1 MKPLEGIRVVSLE
14 QAVAA
19 PLATRHLADLGA
31 RVIKIERPGSGDF
44 ARSYDNKVKGLS
56 AYFIWLNRSKE
67 SLTLDLKREE
77 AMDILAQ
84 MLGTADVLMQN
95 LAPGAAERL
104 GLSAEKLLPRYPR
117 LIVCEISGYG
127 HGGPYSDRKAY
138 DLLIQCE
145 TGLVSITGTSETP
158 CKVPISI
165 ADIAAGMYAF
175 SGVLAAL
182 YQREK
187 TGKGSALEISMLEA
201 LGEWMI
207 QPGLFAAYGGNAPP
221 RTGASHAAIYPY
233 GPFDTADGKTIFFG
247 IQNEREWDSFCR
259 HVLSWPELSADPR
272 FRDNTLRMKNRDRL
286 APLIE
291 KRFLELAARDVLALL
306 DEAKIANA
314 RMNSAEDFW
323 NHPQLKARRRWCE
336 IDSPVGKI
344 ASLLPPITQEGTTA
358 RMEAVPALGEHSHQ
372 VLRELGYSEEDIR
385 RLSQEGVI

>member
-1 MKPLEGIRVVSLE
+1 MNSLEGIRVVSLE

-56 AYFIWLNRSKE
+56 AYFLWLNRSKE

-77 AMDILAQ
+77 AMEILFR
-84 MLGTADVLMQN
+84 MLETADVLMQN
-95 LAPGAAERL
+95 LAPGAAKRL
-104 GLSAEKLLPRYPR
+104 GLSARNLLARYPR

-145 TGLVSITGTSETP
+145 TGLVSITGTPDTP

-165 ADIAAGMYAF
+165 ADIAAGVYAF

-187 TGKGSALEISMLEA
+187 TGKGSVLEVSMLEA

-207 QPGLFAAYGGNAPP
+207 QPGLFAAYGGGAPP

-247 IQNEREWDSFCR
+247 IQNEREWASFCK
-259 HVLSWPELSADPR
+259 HLLSKPELSNDPR
-272 FRDNTLRMKNRDRL
+272 FRENTSRMKNRDRL
-286 APLIE
+286 VPIIE
-291 KRFLELAARDVLALL
+291 RRFLELAAHEAIALL

-323 NHPQLKARRRWCE
+323 NHPQLKARRRWSH

-344 ASLLPPITQEGTTA
+344 PSLLPPITQDGATA
-358 RMEAVPALGEHSHQ
+358 RMGPVPALGEHSHQ
-372 VLRELGYSEEDIR
+372 ILEELGYAEEDIR
-385 RLSQEGVI
+385 RFSQQGVI